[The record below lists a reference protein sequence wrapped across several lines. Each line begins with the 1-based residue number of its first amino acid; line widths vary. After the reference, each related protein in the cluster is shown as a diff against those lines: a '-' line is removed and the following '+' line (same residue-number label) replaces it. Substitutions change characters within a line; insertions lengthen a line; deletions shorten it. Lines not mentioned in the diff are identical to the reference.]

1 MNKRIFSLVCIV
13 LYTLLA
19 VSIHCSEQKVF
30 VVGNKSI
37 CGSKEIN
44 RSNEKNGIESK
55 CETQLKN
62 PNPKDDEDYKG
73 FNCFNIF
80 KRNKKTH
87 ESSNKHESP
96 SEIELLMEKIMCD
109 IAKNPENFKFLLNNK
124 ITETSSNNNGF
135 HSKEI
140 LHMKKNVAYF
150 LLSNPEFVRFLL
162 LLKLLKLDDQPSN
175 DKYDI
180 S

>member
-80 KRNKKTH
+80 KRNKRTKPP
-87 ESSNKHESP
+87 SNKHESP
-96 SEIELLMEKIMCD
+96 SEVELLMEKIISD
-109 IAKNPENFKFLLNNK
+109 IAIYPEKLQSLSNDQ
-124 ITETSSNNNGF
+124 ITETSSNNNEF
-135 HSKEI
+135 HSNEM
-140 LHMKKNVAYF
+140 LDMEKNVAYF